1 MKNWFDHIIFN
12 TRAQPETSAIVM
24 EDRVVTYGMLG
35 AAIESC
41 AQRVAILN
49 LANNSLA
56 AICINNPIRH
66 LTICLALFRIGIR
79 SISLEPAHV
88 GATAGLKCAVV
99 LGDAQGRQLYATNNR
114 FIDVTDDWFTT
125 APPVT
130 TSLPEPFSDPR
141 QVCRQSLTSGSTG
154 EPKVVNN
161 TVGYIA
167 RDMVSGITSF
177 NCELVLSLP
186 GLSSIFG
193 FKVACGILASKKTL
207 CFAASPFQA
216 IRMIEL
222 FSIDFAV
229 TSTDQLVSL
238 VRAARKSGAHVR
250 SLRTVAAG
258 GGIPTRALL
267 EAATIYL
274 CKDVRSRYGTS
285 EVGLLGLAR
294 ASEMLSKPGFVGYV
308 QPGFEIGVFDPGG
321 NPCGPGETGIVKGRV
336 KRSGEKEDWTDHG
349 DVGWITADGQVFVVG
364 RTSDIAPADFAKASA
379 RQISPVYEVEHLLRL
394 EWDASDAA
402 AVLVSDNSGRSPPQI
417 WIGIVDCKDASAEK
431 LEAIL
436 RHRGIDGAVRLF
448 PLSSIPRGANGKVQR
463 GQLKSLLLAQAL

>member
-1 MKNWFDHIIFN
+1 
-12 TRAQPETSAIVM
+12 M

-35 AAIESC
+35 AAIECC
-41 AQRVAILN
+41 AQRIATLN
-49 LANNSLA
+49 LENDSLA

-66 LTICLALFRIGIR
+66 LTIGLALFRIGIC
-79 SISLEPAHV
+79 SISLELAHV
-88 GATAGLKCAVV
+88 GAAVGLKCAVI
-99 LGDAQGRQLYATNNR
+99 LGDAQGRQFYATNNR

-154 EPKVVNN
+154 EPKIVNN

-186 GLSSIFG
+186 GLSTIFG
-193 FKVACGILASKKTL
+193 FKVACGVLASKKTL

-229 TSTDQLVSL
+229 TSTDQLVTL
-238 VRAARKSGAHVR
+238 VRAVRKSGAHIR

-294 ASEMLSKPGFVGYV
+294 ASEMLSKAGFVGYV
-308 QPGFEIGVFDPGG
+308 QPGFEIGVFDASG
-321 NPCGPGETGIVKGRV
+321 NPCQPGETGIVKGRV
-336 KRSGEKEDWTDHG
+336 KRSGDEEDWTDHG

-364 RTSDIAPADFAKASA
+364 RTSDIAPADFAKVSA

-402 AVLVSDNSGRSPPQI
+402 AVLVSDSSARLPPQI
-417 WIGIVDCKDASAEK
+417 WIGIVDCKDASADK

-463 GQLKSLLLAQAL
+463 AQLKSLLLRQAQ